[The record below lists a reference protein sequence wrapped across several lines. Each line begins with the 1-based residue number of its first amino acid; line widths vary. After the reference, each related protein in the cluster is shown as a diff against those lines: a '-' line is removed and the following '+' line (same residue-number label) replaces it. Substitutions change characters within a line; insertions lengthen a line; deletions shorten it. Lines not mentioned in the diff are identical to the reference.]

1 MRSSHFDKKGAAKMV
16 DISKKKNTTRIA
28 LAEGFIHMQKA
39 TLEMIKKGLHKKGDV
54 LSIARIAGI
63 MGSKKTS
70 DLIPLCHLLS
80 IEAISIDYKI
90 NDKTNVINILVN
102 CKTTNKTGIEI
113 EALTAVSICS
123 LTIYDMCKSVDRSM
137 YINNIRLVHKSGGK
151 SGTYN
156 KK

>member
-1 MRSSHFDKKGAAKMV
+1 MKSSHFDKKGAAKMV
-16 DISKKKNTTRIA
+16 DISKKKITTRIA
-28 LAEGFIHMQKA
+28 VAEGFIHMKKT
-39 TLEMIKKGLHKKGDV
+39 TLEMIQKGLHKKGDV

-70 DLIPLCHLLS
+70 ELIPLCHPLN
-80 IEAISIDYKI
+80 IEAINIDFEI
-90 NDKTNVINILVN
+90 NNKANQINVLVN
-102 CKTTNKTGIEI
+102 CKTNNKTGIEI
-113 EALTAVSICS
+113 EALTAVSICT

-137 YINNIRLVHKSGGK
+137 HIDNIRLVHKSGGK